1 MTIRPLGVY
10 GGASERDRTSN
21 VVAWKGDTPTP
32 SRGEARNYATRLNG
46 GLNMLAR
53 RSHRPLA
60 HGRTAQASAAL
71 FLVACAVLSPAFAQ
85 PAATPESVAPSVYT
99 PPGIVDEIMQL
110 ARVGPGDYVVDLG
123 SGDGRL
129 VIAAVAKYKARGG
142 FGVDISPMMVTLSNE
157 NAAKAGVGDRVR
169 FYERD
174 LFAADISEATVVT
187 VYLLPSIMGK
197 VEKKLLAE
205 LKPGARVVVHDFP
218 FPSWPPDKVIAVNSQ
233 EKIATT
239 GFAFTQL
246 YVYTVPAKR

>member
-1 MTIRPLGVY
+1 MRHVAVL
-10 GGASERDRTSN
+10 
-21 VVAWKGDTPTP
+21 VVACT
-32 SRGEARNYATRLNG
+32 L
-46 GLNMLAR
+46 
-53 RSHRPLA
+53 
-60 HGRTAQASAAL
+60 
-71 FLVACAVLSPAFAQ
+71 LSPAFAQ
-85 PAATPESVAPSVYT
+85 PAPKPESVAPSVYT
-99 PPGIVDEIMQL
+99 PTGIVDEIMQL

-142 FGVDISPMMVTLSNE
+142 FGVDISPMMITLSNQ
-157 NAAKAGVGDRVR
+157 NAAKAGVADRVT

-174 LFAADISEATVVT
+174 LLVTDVSEATVVT

-218 FPSWPPDKVIAVNSQ
+218 FPSWKADKVIGVDSLD
-233 EKIATT
+233 KIATT

-246 YVYTVPAKR
+246 YVYTVPPRP